1 MALEAWTRTDPG
13 LLRRPLAGGELSV
26 HAVSSKLALAHVIA
40 GCNLTGLDGRSAD
53 ELVASLRSGVLA
65 IRFRWPNVASAIVG
79 DEPSFE
85 HRTPSADEAAAW
97 AGRTVRSLERDDAA
111 DAVRALNEHVA
122 QDSSFTVWLDGHGG
136 SARLLCA
143 RSRVRPS

>member
-1 MALEAWTRTDPG
+1 MALEAWTRTESG

-40 GCNLTGLDGRSAD
+40 GCTLTGIGGRSTD
-53 ELVASLRSGVLA
+53 KLVDALRSGVLA
-65 IRFRWPNVASAIVG
+65 IRFRWPNIACEIVG
-79 DEPSFE
+79 DEPRFE
-85 HRTPSADEAAAW
+85 YRTPSAGEAAAW
-97 AGRTVRSLERDDAA
+97 AERTVRVLERDDAA
-111 DAVRALNEHVA
+111 DAVRALNTHVA

-143 RSRVRPS
+143 RSRV